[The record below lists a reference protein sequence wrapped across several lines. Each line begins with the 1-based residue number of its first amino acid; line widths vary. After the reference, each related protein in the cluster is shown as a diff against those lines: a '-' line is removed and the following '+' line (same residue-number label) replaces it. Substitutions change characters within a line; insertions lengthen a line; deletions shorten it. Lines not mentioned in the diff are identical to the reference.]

1 MEKSLENGSY
11 GRNGEKPFFSA
22 LPNPHPPIGG
32 RIFCSPEQSKLC
44 FEALETRFVPQN
56 HLLRQLS
63 ESFKTPSEVG
73 VLLDIKMDF
82 IMNGKEKKEQNKGG
96 RKPKANPSIH
106 RYVFRLT
113 NEENAKF
120 LTFFEQSGMKVM
132 AHFITACIFQK
143 PVKTVKIDMDA
154 VDFHTRLTNF
164 YSQFRAVG
172 VNYNQIVKILYR
184 NFSEKKASAYLFKL
198 EKQTA
203 EMADLCRKVIELTQ
217 EFEKEHLQK
226 HK

>member
-1 MEKSLENGSY
+1 MDLDMENN
-11 GRNGEKPFFSA
+11 RTN
-22 LPNPHPPIGG
+22 
-32 RIFCSPEQSKLC
+32 R
-44 FEALETRFVPQN
+44 T
-56 HLLRQLS
+56 
-63 ESFKTPSEVG
+63 
-73 VLLDIKMDF
+73 
-82 IMNGKEKKEQNKGG
+82 NKVG
-96 RKPKANPSIH
+96 RKPKKDPAIHSYSIS
-106 RYVFRLT
+106 L
-113 NEENAKF
+113 NDMENAQF
-120 LTFFEQSGMKVM
+120 LTLFEQSGMKVM

-143 PVKTVKIDMDA
+143 PIKTIKIDMDA

-226 HK
+226 HR

>member
-1 MEKSLENGSY
+1 MEDN
-11 GRNGEKPFFSA
+11 
-22 LPNPHPPIGG
+22 
-32 RIFCSPEQSKLC
+32 RINR
-44 FEALETRFVPQN
+44 TNRV
-56 HLLRQLS
+56 
-63 ESFKTPSEVG
+63 
-73 VLLDIKMDF
+73 
-82 IMNGKEKKEQNKGG
+82 G
-96 RKPKANPSIH
+96 RKPKKDSAIH
-106 RYVFRLT
+106 RYSISL
-113 NEENAKF
+113 NDMENAQF
-120 LTFFEQSGMKVM
+120 LTLFEQSGMKVM

-143 PVKTVKIDMDA
+143 PIKTVKIDMDA

-226 HK
+226 HRYR

>member
-1 MEKSLENGSY
+1 MDLDMEDNR
-11 GRNGEKPFFSA
+11 RN
-22 LPNPHPPIGG
+22 
-32 RIFCSPEQSKLC
+32 R
-44 FEALETRFVPQN
+44 T
-56 HLLRQLS
+56 
-63 ESFKTPSEVG
+63 
-73 VLLDIKMDF
+73 
-82 IMNGKEKKEQNKGG
+82 NKVG
-96 RKPKANPSIH
+96 RKPKKDPAIH
-106 RYVFRLT
+106 RYLISL
-113 NEENAKF
+113 NDMENAQF
-120 LTFFEQSGMKVM
+120 LTLFEQSGMKVL

-143 PVKTVKIDMDA
+143 PIKTVKIDLDA

-203 EMADLCRKVIELTQ
+203 EMAELCRKVIELTQ

>member
-1 MEKSLENGSY
+1 MENNS
-11 GRNGEKPFFSA
+11 RN
-22 LPNPHPPIGG
+22 
-32 RIFCSPEQSKLC
+32 R
-44 FEALETRFVPQN
+44 T
-56 HLLRQLS
+56 
-63 ESFKTPSEVG
+63 
-73 VLLDIKMDF
+73 
-82 IMNGKEKKEQNKGG
+82 KKVG
-96 RKPKANPSIH
+96 RKPKKDPAIH
-106 RYVFRLT
+106 RYSISF
-113 NEENAKF
+113 NDMENAQF
-120 LTFFEQSGMKVM
+120 LTLFEQSGMKVM

-143 PVKTVKIDMDA
+143 PIKTVKIDMDA

>member
-1 MEKSLENGSY
+1 
-11 GRNGEKPFFSA
+11 
-22 LPNPHPPIGG
+22 
-32 RIFCSPEQSKLC
+32 
-44 FEALETRFVPQN
+44 
-56 HLLRQLS
+56 
-63 ESFKTPSEVG
+63 
-73 VLLDIKMDF
+73 
-82 IMNGKEKKEQNKGG
+82 MNGKEKKEQNKGG

-113 NEENAKF
+113 DEGNAKF
-120 LTFFEQSGMKVM
+120 LTLFEQSGMKVM

-217 EFEKEHLQK
+217 EFESEHLQK
-226 HK
+226 NR